1 MGPYCNVTR
10 LYVEAPWLMEGQWF
24 EDGEG
29 FLYIVPALDA
39 VAEVEGPDNALLDR
53 LNWLARRYP
62 DAIPTAETERLS
74 LREVPY
80 VLRRWTPLDGF
91 YHA

>member
-1 MGPYCNVTR
+1 
-10 LYVEAPWLMEGQWF
+10 
-24 EDGEG
+24 
-29 FLYIVPALDA
+29 
-39 VAEVEGPDNALLDR
+39 
-53 LNWLARRYP
+53 LARRYP